1 MKYDVTTSHM
11 FPQHWIVE
19 AKDKNEA
26 AEKIMSSD
34 MKFDKTSRKFV
45 SNKLVMGLVTIPDA
59 KIMAVEEYE
68 PDMTPNYDEIKI
80 GGTDPE

>member
-1 MKYDVTTSHM
+1 MTLQQTICLRLDSRS
-11 FPQHWIVE
+11 
-19 AKDKNEA
+19 KDKNEA
-26 AEKIMSSD
+26 AEKVMQSD

-45 SNKLVMGLVTIPDA
+45 SNKLTMGLILIPDA

-80 GGTDPE
+80 GQTQNGE